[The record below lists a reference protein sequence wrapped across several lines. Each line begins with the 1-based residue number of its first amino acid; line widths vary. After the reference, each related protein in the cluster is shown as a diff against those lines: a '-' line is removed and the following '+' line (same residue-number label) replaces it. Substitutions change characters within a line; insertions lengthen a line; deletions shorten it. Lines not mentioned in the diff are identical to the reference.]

1 MHDWTLLNKSR
12 KDLISKL
19 ISDWNELLDKKEK
32 EEVYHSF
39 LSEHAGFF
47 LADETAFA
55 VISKLKLGS
64 ELETDFVIIRDGYSN
79 GTIYEFI
86 EIEKPWSKLFNDKGI
101 PSNDFNTSLQQI
113 RDWKRWLIDNK
124 SYFRKY
130 LPTANTRVVNN
141 SNLKFKIII
150 GRRESPINDFEKRLQ
165 IGSENNVEIRS
176 FDSLTDKLSSRF
188 FMPYS
193 TLNDKEKL
201 SDDILTKI
209 ANPFSKAL
217 TDSDWRELCD
227 NVRIPATHV
236 YSQISDLLVD
246 KFKNNELYR
255 KY

>member
-1 MHDWTLLNKSR
+1 MHDWLSLNKTR
-12 KDLISKL
+12 KDIVTELIR
-19 ISDWNELLDKKEK
+19 DWNNLLDKKEK

-39 LSEHAGFF
+39 LAEHAGFF

-55 VISKLKLGS
+55 VISKLKLGA

-86 EIEKPWSKLFNDKGI
+86 EIEKPWSGLFNEKGI
-101 PSNDFNTSLQQI
+101 PSKDFNTSLQQI

-130 LPTANTRVVNN
+130 LPTANTRVINN
-141 SNLKFKIII
+141 SNLKFKIVI
-150 GRRESPINDFEKRLQ
+150 GRRDNPIINLEKRFQ
-165 IGSENNVEIRS
+165 IASDNNIEIRS

-201 SDDILTKI
+201 SDDILAKI
-209 ANPFSKAL
+209 VNPFNKAL
-217 TDSDWRELCD
+217 TDSDWRQLCD
-227 NVRIPATHV
+227 NIRIPATHI

-246 KFKNNELYR
+246 KLKNNELYKR
-255 KY
+255 F